1 MSFGKRLKNLRE
13 KFDISQAGLGKIL
26 NVSQQTISQYENDQR
41 TVPLEFIVDV
51 AGFFNVSSDYLL
63 GIAETKNTK
72 LLILTVEDPKIRESI
87 ENFAEFMVQQRKNE
101 SPKKRE

>member
-63 GIAETKNTK
+63 GIAETKNNN